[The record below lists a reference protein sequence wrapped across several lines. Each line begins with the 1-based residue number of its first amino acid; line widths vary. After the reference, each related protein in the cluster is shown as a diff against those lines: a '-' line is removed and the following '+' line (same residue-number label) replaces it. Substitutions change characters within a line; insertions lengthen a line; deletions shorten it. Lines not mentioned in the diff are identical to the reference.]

1 MPAQITAAPP
11 PPLHLLLLA
20 LSLSLPLRDLGRN
33 QEKATLP
40 SKQESEVAWDWKR
53 VY

>member
-1 MPAQITAAPP
+1 MPAQITAAAL
-11 PPLHLLLLA
+11 PPLHLLLA
-20 LSLSLPLRDLGRN
+20 LSLSLPVCDLGRN

>member
-11 PPLHLLLLA
+11 PRRHSISS
-20 LSLSLPLRDLGRN
+20 SLSPSQRDLGRN

>member
-1 MPAQITAAPP
+1 MPAQITAAATPP
-11 PPLHLLLLA
+11 SPPRSLP
-20 LSLSLPLRDLGRN
+20 LSLPLRDLGRN